1 MKSIKES
8 IIGRKGVYS
17 PDLYIFHPCAE
28 DYDLALDILPKEH
41 MVKTKDGP
49 FFYCIDKI
57 ELERYLRKVGQHK
70 LIGPNIH
77 RKLNES
83 STLYKVI
90 GSSDLD
96 QIKDLLKTHP
106 FVELKNLVIRIA

>member
-1 MKSIKES
+1 MKHINES

-17 PDLYIFHPCAE
+17 QELYIFHPVAE
-28 DYDLALDILPKEH
+28 DYELAFNILPDECR
-41 MVKTKDGP
+41 VKTKDGL
-49 FFYCIDKI
+49 FFYCIDKT

-77 RKLNES
+77 RKLNGS